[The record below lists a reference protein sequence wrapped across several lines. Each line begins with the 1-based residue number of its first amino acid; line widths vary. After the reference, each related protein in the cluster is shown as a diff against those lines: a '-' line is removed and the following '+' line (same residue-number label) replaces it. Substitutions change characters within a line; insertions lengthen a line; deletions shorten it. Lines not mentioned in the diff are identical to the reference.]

1 MPTAWPTLSRLPSR
15 QSLMLT
21 YNTQVHVSPFDGSVQ
36 TQQMPGAKWGTT
48 IEYDNLLPADAL
60 KLQAFL
66 ASLGGR
72 AGRISVG
79 NFGQPYPSGSAGGT
93 PLINGFPYLR
103 GASSIGTDGWTPGA
117 TMRAGD
123 FFGLDDRLYQ
133 VNADATANGSG
144 QMTIT
149 FSPPLRTGPLDNAAL
164 TLSSPTTTMMLV
176 DDMQGWSYAAGL
188 FRSFAVDLIEVL

>member
-36 TQQMPGAKWGTT
+36 TQQMPGAKWSTA

-79 NFGQPYPSGSAGGT
+79 NFGQPYPTGTIVGTPLVNGAAFVAGNSTISTDGWSAGGS
-93 PLINGFPYLR
+93 LK
-103 GASSIGTDGWTPGA
+103 
-117 TMRAGD
+117 AGD
-123 FFGLDDRLYQ
+123 FFGLAGRLYQ
-133 VNADATANGSG
+133 VNEDASASAGA
-144 QMTIT
+144 MTIT
-149 FSPPLRTGPLDNAAL
+149 FSPPLRAAVLDNSAL
-164 TLSSPTTTMMLV
+164 TFSAPTTTMMLV
-176 DDMQGWSYAAGL
+176 DDMQGWSYSAGL
-188 FRSFAVDLIEVL
+188 FRSFSIDLIEVL